1 MRSSTGASWVYCHR
15 NAEFSPGSGVKSAPH
30 ARLQRAPAQRQLHR
44 RQRWPAL
51 ALLPAVS
58 VSAEHYSIEHC
69 KKSGSA
75 HAGCGLHR
83 HSSGK
88 AAVRHD
94 LSLPPSLPGTH
105 PLLQGAPGRT
115 RCSAGQDSERGA
127 SSSAP
132 PSASMLAAAASPAAA
147 AAFPAPA
154 GGHDPARSCT
164 ASSSGRL
171 RRLWRALVSP

>member
-58 VSAEHYSIEHC
+58 VSAKHNSKEHC
-69 KKSGSA
+69 KSGSA
-75 HAGCGLHR
+75 HAGCALPR
-83 HSSGK
+83 NRSGK
-88 AAVRHD
+88 AALRHAS
-94 LSLPPSLPGTH
+94 SLPPSLPNTC
-105 PLLQGAPGRT
+105 PPSRRPSRT
-115 RCSAGQDSERGA
+115 RRSAGQDPERGA

-147 AAFPAPA
+147 AAFAAAA
-154 GGHDPARSCT
+154 GGHDPARGCS

-171 RRLWRALVSP
+171 RRLARDLAAP